1 MTLQEKRTTMLR
13 MVEQW
18 QSSGI
23 PLARFASKKNIS
35 ASTFRY
41 WVYKNE
47 GISKNNNHSM
57 ADSSDFIQLTR
68 NGFFPEAIKNEIKL
82 NYPNGVS
89 LTIPA
94 DTSIKDLK
102 KLINF

>member
-1 MTLQEKRTTMLR
+1 
-13 MVEQW
+13 V
-18 QSSGI
+18 
-23 PLARFASKKNIS
+23 P
-35 ASTFRY
+35 
-41 WVYKNE
+41 
-47 GISKNNNHSM
+47 
-57 ADSSDFIQLTR
+57 DSSDFIQLTR

-89 LTIPA
+89 LTLPA